1 MRIIGGTAGGR
12 HIKIPKSLP
21 IVPSAGKVK
30 MALFEIL
37 KHELAGASV
46 LDLYG
51 GSGNL
56 ALEALSRG
64 AAKAVLS
71 DNEPDCVNV
80 IKENAVLLGFAA
92 QAECLALEAERAV
105 EELKRNGEK
114 FDIIIIDPP
123 YLAGQISLILK
134 CLETNDILKSEGVI
148 AIKRDGKEAVPEG
161 TAFIMEKEKKYGGT
175 FLTFLRK
182 AKK

>member
-12 HIKIPKSLP
+12 YIKIPKSLP
-21 IVPSAGKVK
+21 VVPSAGKVK

-37 KHELAGASV
+37 KYEIGGASV

-56 ALEALSRG
+56 GLEAVSRG
-64 AAKAVLS
+64 AAKVVFS
-71 DNEPDCVNV
+71 DNEPDCIKV
-80 IKENAVLLGFAA
+80 IKENAAGLGFSG
-92 QAECLALEAERAV
+92 QVECLLMDAERAV
-105 EELKRNGEK
+105 EELSKDSGR

-123 YLAGQISLILK
+123 YLSGQISLILK
-134 CLETNDILKSEGVI
+134 CLETHDILGKEGVI
-148 AIKRDGKEAVPEG
+148 AVKRDGKEAVPV
-161 TAFIMEKEKKYGGT
+161 TAAFIMEKEKKYGGT